1 MFHASKY
8 QCLYLIYSKSS
19 CKVYVKWVTH
29 NTLNLQYLVKDCYW
43 LQSTHKD
50 TFAFHKGT
58 FTLPKKSYFSF
69 TIWLTTFVFLL
80 QVRIKLKICRATQLF
95 SPCSRSLLCK
105 TFLEVVLP
113 TVEVKIWGWKSLKAR
128 GVDLPWPHF
137 HKGKSSIITITHTID
152 SWLHKKFD
160 SDESDIS
167 FLEVHRSFESSNLQN
182 FDPLKHKSLE
192 TKFIWSFKASI
203 LLSFET

>member
-1 MFHASKY
+1 M
-8 QCLYLIYSKSS
+8 
-19 CKVYVKWVTH
+19 YVKWVTH

-113 TVEVKIWGWKSLKAR
+113 TVRRSKNMGVKVLESQRSWSSLTPFPQRKVINHNHNPYNWFLATQKIWLWR
-128 GVDLPWPHF
+128 
-137 HKGKSSIITITHTID
+137 
-152 SWLHKKFD
+152 
-160 SDESDIS
+160 
-167 FLEVHRSFESSNLQN
+167 
-182 FDPLKHKSLE
+182 
-192 TKFIWSFKASI
+192 IWH
-203 LLSFET
+203 LSFEGSLKRNKITISFVSLLEVNDKGA